1 MNSRKS
7 DRSVF
12 AQTVWPCCRLLAVKS
27 AVNRRTFSPPRAP
40 GEEANGR
47 LKLRCLLLNIGY
59 CLIVIHP
66 VGIQSTDQA
75 LHDTIP
81 TACMQFPT
89 FNNIQPAQQA
99 VRLQDCKTA
108 RRPGAL
114 SQGISGSARSSGA
127 PGAPGAPGQLQCGAH
142 PDWHSSFSL
151 WA

>member
-1 MNSRKS
+1 MNYRKS
-7 DRSVF
+7 DRLVF

-108 RRPGAL
+108 RRPGAQPGDFRL
-114 SQGISGSARSSGA
+114 SQVIRGSRGSRGSRAAPVWRS
-127 PGAPGAPGQLQCGAH
+127 P
-142 PDWHSSFSL
+142 
-151 WA
+151 